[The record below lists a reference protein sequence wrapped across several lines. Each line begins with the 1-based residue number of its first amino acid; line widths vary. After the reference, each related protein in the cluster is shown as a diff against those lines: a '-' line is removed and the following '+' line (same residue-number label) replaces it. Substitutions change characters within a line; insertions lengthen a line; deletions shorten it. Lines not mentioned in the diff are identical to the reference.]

1 MNFEQLTLKN
11 QEVLQEAVRLART
24 AGNAEVSPE
33 HLAVALLAQEG
44 GTAAALLG
52 RIGLMVAACLGE
64 LHELLGRLPRTEGE
78 VPEPRLSRSA
88 SRLFDLA
95 TEISREFRDDYVAQE
110 HLLLAF
116 VRDERTKAGE
126 LLRAKGLSEASLL
139 AALRRSAAPPG
150 FPTRTPRRSTRR

>member
-33 HLAVALLAQEG
+33 HIAVALLAQEG

-78 VPEPRLSRSA
+78 VLEPRLSRSA

-116 VRDERTKAGE
+116 VRSSRTKA
-126 LLRAKGLSEASLL
+126 
-139 AALRRSAAPPG
+139 RSRCSCA
-150 FPTRTPRRSTRR
+150 T